1 MAEDQ
6 LFGRIGY
13 GEELSKKDNIW
24 TVKRSDAAGK
34 EFHYLSNDKRL
45 HVVLDHGTLAKTTAK
60 YNESDHSLTL
70 YFDTQKSALTGTVT
84 ISMLHMVGT
93 LEDGTILG
101 SNTVQYPLKDRQES
115 IKILLNEG

>member
-1 MAEDQ
+1 MLYWIMEH
-6 LFGRIGY
+6 L
-13 GEELSKKDNIW
+13 L
-24 TVKRSDAAGK
+24 
-34 EFHYLSNDKRL
+34 
-45 HVVLDHGTLAKTTAK
+45 KTAAK

-93 LEDGTILG
+93 LEDGTMLG
-101 SNTVQYPLKDRQES
+101 SNTVQYPLKYGQES

>member
-1 MAEDQ
+1 M
-6 LFGRIGY
+6 
-13 GEELSKKDNIW
+13 
-24 TVKRSDAAGK
+24 
-34 EFHYLSNDKRL
+34 
-45 HVVLDHGTLAKTTAK
+45 VLDHGTLAKTAAK